1 MDIKSQTELEFAQK
15 NIHVKIRNHVKKMI
29 EEKAKVRAL
38 LEKMHSAVDLDYCVE
53 RAEQNFLYSMCLS
66 ITQSKIFTFFVSI
79 CIVLN
84 TIVLGLDG
92 YPSDA
97 GVSILI
103 E

>member
-15 NIHVKIRNHVKKMI
+15 NIHVKIRNHLRNMI
-29 EEKAKVRAL
+29 
-38 LEKMHSAVDLDYCVE
+38 LEKNEVKTIFDDIHSAVDLNYCVE

-97 GVSILI
+97 EVSILI